1 MSVIHP
7 ELTNIAPGKKFAEL
21 YNVKGK
27 RALLEK

>member
-27 RALLEK
+27 KNSR